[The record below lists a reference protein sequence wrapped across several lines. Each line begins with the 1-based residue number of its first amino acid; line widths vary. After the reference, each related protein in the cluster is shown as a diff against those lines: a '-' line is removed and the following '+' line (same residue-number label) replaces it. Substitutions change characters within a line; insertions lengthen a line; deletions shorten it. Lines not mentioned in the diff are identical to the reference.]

1 MTKKKNG
8 ICCICGKEGKLTF
21 EHIPPHAAFN
31 HSNLKMYDVIRYL
44 RSNQTR
50 YPSLQNGAGLWSLCS
65 SCNNLTGTWYGNSYI
80 EFVEQGIKYYQRNAK
95 GILAVPYTIYP
106 LRVFKQIV
114 SCFAS
119 INGSDWC
126 ENNPAVRKFLLK
138 PEERFFP
145 PSIDIR
151 MYLQSNGG
159 CKFSGPTPIFDI
171 FSSERFIG
179 SEFAYP
185 PFGFICDCG
194 EGYSHN
200 KSFNR
205 LFSIR
210 EFLEYRY
217 DDRVTLYLKIPRRP
231 CNPILLDFREG
242 VPSIEEH
249 AKHLRKPQ
257 LNSKQ

>member
-138 PEERFFP
+138 PEERFFLQALTLECICKAIEDVNLVGRP
-145 PSIDIR
+145 QFLIFSPASDLLEASSHIRHLVLFAIVEKVTLTINLLIDFFLFGNFLSIDTTIE
-151 MYLQSNGG
+151 L
-159 CKFSGPTPIFDI
+159 
-171 FSSERFIG
+171 
-179 SEFAYP
+179 
-185 PFGFICDCG
+185 
-194 EGYSHN
+194 
-200 KSFNR
+200 
-205 LFSIR
+205 
-210 EFLEYRY
+210 RY
-217 DDRVTLYLKIPRRP
+217 I
-231 CNPILLDFREG
+231 
-242 VPSIEEH
+242 
-249 AKHLRKPQ
+249 
-257 LNSKQ
+257 